1 MKRRT
6 FMQIGAAGGAA
17 AAIGLKTASGIARSS
32 DTEFALTISPANTE
46 LIDGTWVY
54 VLAYFLGS
62 NRPSPEIRVTEGEE
76 ISITVTNKDKQV
88 HGFAIPGIP
97 PATIPAIEPGATAH
111 VVFKAPWAGSFLY
124 VDPYK
129 EPLNRILGLHGAFIV
144 EAKEGKTPLGSETPY
159 SGPKQTPQVQA
170 LFDALGGG
178 DPRFPGDQWRRNDLR
193 RDKLWLFSQTD
204 PALNA
209 RVAAGEMVD
218 PAKVKANFVPRYFT
232 INGLSGYDTAIHE
245 GSHSDD
251 DDDDDWDDRDDDDRD
266 SNDLIDDDNP
276 AGRIMPSGKEGEPC
290 LVRTMN
296 AGLATHSVHIH
307 GNHCFILS
315 GVDSEYRNECALY
328 CFERDTWQLGPMQ
341 RIDVLL
347 PFKRPPDIPL
357 SAWPP
362 KDEPFPLRYVMH
374 CHFELSQTAGGG
386 NYPQGA
392 VTHWEMTA
400 PL

>member
-17 AAIGLKTASGIARSS
+17 AAVGLKTASGIARSS
-32 DTEFALTISPANTE
+32 DTEFALTISPANAE

-54 VLAYFLGS
+54 MVSYFLGS
-62 NRPSPEIRVTEGEE
+62 SRPSPEIRVTEGEE
-76 ISITVTNKDKQV
+76 ISITVTNKDTQI
-88 HGFAIPGIP
+88 HGFAIPGIAA
-97 PATIPAIEPGATAH
+97 ATIPAIDPGATAQ

-144 EAKEGKTPLGSETPY
+144 EVEDGETPFGSPTPF
-159 SGPKQTPQVQA
+159 SGPVQSPQVQA

-178 DPRFPGDQWRRNDLR
+178 HDLFPGDKWRSGDLR
-193 RDKLWLFSQTD
+193 KDKLWLFSQID
-204 PALNA
+204 PALNES
-209 RVAAGEMVD
+209 VAAGATVD
-218 PAKVKANFVPRYFT
+218 PAAVIANFVPRYFT
-232 INGLSGYDTAIHE
+232 INGLSGYDTAVHD
-245 GSHSDD
+245 GDHSDD
-251 DDDDDWDDRDDDDRD
+251 DD
-266 SNDLIDDDNP
+266 NP
-276 AGRIMPSGKEGEPC
+276 AERIMPSGKEGEPC
-290 LVRTMN
+290 LLRTMN
-296 AGLATHSVHIH
+296 AGLATHAVHIH
-307 GNHCFILS
+307 GNHCYVLTEN
-315 GVDSEYRNECALY
+315 GPEDSNICALH
-328 CFERDTWQLGPMQ
+328 CFERDTWQLSPMQ
-341 RIDVLL
+341 RIDLLL